1 MEISEAFGK
10 VLRRHRKLADL
21 SQEQLALHCD
31 LDRTYI
37 GLLERAQRQPS
48 ITTIFTICEVLNIK
62 PHNLIEEVEGLLISE
77 LDN

>member
-1 MEISEAFGK
+1 MEIPKAFGK
-10 VLRRHRKLADL
+10 VLRKHRKIANL
-21 SQEQLALHCD
+21 SQEQLALLCD

-62 PHNLIEEVEGLLISE
+62 PHVLIEEIEMLLE
-77 LDN
+77 DN

>member
-1 MEISEAFGK
+1 MEIPKAFGK
-10 VLRRHRKLADL
+10 VLRKHRKTANL
-21 SQEQLALHCD
+21 SQEQLALLCD

-62 PHNLIEEVEGLLISE
+62 PHVLIEEIEMLLE
-77 LDN
+77 DN